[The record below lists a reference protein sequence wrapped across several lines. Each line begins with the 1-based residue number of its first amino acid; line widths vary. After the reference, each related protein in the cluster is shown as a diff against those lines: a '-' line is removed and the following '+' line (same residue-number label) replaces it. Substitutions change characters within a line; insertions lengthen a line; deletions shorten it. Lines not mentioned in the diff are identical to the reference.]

1 MLTNHDEHKELFA
14 RIKTKPSKMTDV
26 LRLRAA
32 GLTYL
37 EISAETG
44 LTRNNVA
51 QYLHRAKK
59 LYSEVTM

>member
-1 MLTNHDEHKELFA
+1 MLTNHDENKQLFD
-14 RIKTKPSKMTDV
+14 RIQVKPSMMTEV

-59 LYSEVTM
+59 LYK